1 LRNAE
6 VEWVRPGTRRAYTD
20 VDVTDEEAD
29 MMLRITL
36 EETLRPRATLRLEGS
51 VAGEWVA
58 LLERECIGL
67 LRAWVALI
75 LDLKGVGFVD
85 RAGVEVL
92 RRLGRAGVEIRGCS
106 GTVESVLEGEGIIVA
121 RDSDGV
127 DDGQEGVVPS
137 EALKIVG
144 AA

>member
-1 LRNAE
+1 
-6 VEWVRPGTRRAYTD
+6 
-20 VDVTDEEAD
+20 

-75 LDLKGVGFVD
+75 
-85 RAGVEVL
+85 
-92 RRLGRAGVEIRGCS
+92 
-106 GTVESVLEGEGIIVA
+106 
-121 RDSDGV
+121 
-127 DDGQEGVVPS
+127 
-137 EALKIVG
+137 
-144 AA
+144 

>member
-1 LRNAE
+1 
-6 VEWVRPGTRRAYTD
+6 
-20 VDVTDEEAD
+20 

-58 LLERECIGL
+58 LLERECLGL
-67 LRAWVALI
+67 LRAWVALS

-92 RRLGRAGVEIRGCS
+92 RRLGRAGVEIRGCT
-106 GTVESVLEGEGIIVA
+106 GPIGSVLEGEGIIVP
-121 RDSDGV
+121 RDADGM
-127 DDGQEGVVPS
+127 DDGQEDVVPC
-137 EALKIVG
+137 EALKRGGVV
-144 AA
+144 